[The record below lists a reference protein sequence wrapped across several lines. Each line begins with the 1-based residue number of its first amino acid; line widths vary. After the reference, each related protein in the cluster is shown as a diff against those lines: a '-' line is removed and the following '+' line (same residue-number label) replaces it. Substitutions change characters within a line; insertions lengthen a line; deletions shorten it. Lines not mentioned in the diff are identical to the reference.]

1 MKFDHIGIFSKSLD
15 EGRKHMRNIFEIKK
29 LSREFHDQSLKVSIQ
44 FLTDKSGIT
53 YEIVAPFGKNNP
65 VDKVLNKNKNILNH
79 VAYRT
84 KNFSKEIKKLR
95 GVGCAPLDVAKKALA
110 FNYAKVIF
118 FITPLNF
125 IIEIVQEVKKVKKKN
140 NLK

>member
-15 EGRKHMRNIFEIKK
+15 EGRKHMCNIFEIKK
-29 LSREFHDQSLKVSIQ
+29 LSQEFHDQSLKVSIQ

-65 VDKVLNKNKNILNH
+65 VDQVLKKNKNILNH

-95 GVGCAPLDVAKKALA
+95 GVGCAPLGVAKKALA

-125 IIEIVQEVKKVKKKN
+125 IIEIIQEVKKSRKKRI
-140 NLK
+140 

>member
-15 EGRKHMRNIFEIKK
+15 EGRKHMYNIFEIKK
-29 LSREFHDQSLKVSIQ
+29 LSQEFHDQSLKVSIQ

-65 VDKVLNKNKNILNH
+65 VDQVLKKNKNILNH

-95 GVGCAPLDVAKKALA
+95 GAGCAPLGEAKKALA
-110 FNYAKVIF
+110 FNYSKVIF

-125 IIEIVQEVKKVKKKN
+125 IIEIVQEVKTVKKK
-140 NLK
+140 LI